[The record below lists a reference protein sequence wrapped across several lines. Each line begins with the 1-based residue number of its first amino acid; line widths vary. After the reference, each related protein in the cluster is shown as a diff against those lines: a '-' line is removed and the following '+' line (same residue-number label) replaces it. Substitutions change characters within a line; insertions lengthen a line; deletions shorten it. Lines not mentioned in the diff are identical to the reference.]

1 MTEILTGA
9 HFHLKS
15 DNWADESTQSR
26 GRRVEKEKEVQQ
38 VYSAALRFCL
48 KLALV
53 CPQVSNFNH
62 NPWSMQK
69 AVLKKG
75 KLTSEMQDSLES
87 TISLVENKFSLAFKK
102 YYTVNALVAESN

>member
-1 MTEILTGA
+1 M
-9 HFHLKS
+9 
-15 DNWADESTQSR
+15 
-26 GRRVEKEKEVQQ
+26 EKEKEIHQ
-38 VYSAALRFCL
+38 VYSAASWFCL

-53 CPQVSNFNH
+53 VPTGVQLQPQ
-62 NPWSMQK
+62 P
-69 AVLKKG
+69 LKHAKSCLEKG

>member
-1 MTEILTGA
+1 
-9 HFHLKS
+9 
-15 DNWADESTQSR
+15 
-26 GRRVEKEKEVQQ
+26 
-38 VYSAALRFCL
+38 
-48 KLALV
+48 
-53 CPQVSNFNH
+53 
-62 NPWSMQK
+62 MQK